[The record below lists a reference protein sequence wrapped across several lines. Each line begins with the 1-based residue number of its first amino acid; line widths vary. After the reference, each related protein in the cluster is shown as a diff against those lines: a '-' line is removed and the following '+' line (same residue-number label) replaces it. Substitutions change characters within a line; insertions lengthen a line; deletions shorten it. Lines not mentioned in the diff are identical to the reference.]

1 MSHDAGNAPS
11 WIDQLGFAKKMA
23 LLGGLALLP
32 LAITVS
38 MLLSTALREVR
49 IAQHQQAAVEVV
61 APLMPLVRSLQD
73 HRGASRAWLAGDQ
86 TFKARVEQAQQRVND
101 AVAAT
106 QVTVDTAKDRI
117 DVSKDWASLATQWRE
132 LAGRNAKL
140 EPALSFKEHTA
151 VIDEALRLFGTV
163 ADHGELLRQ
172 DNSAALR
179 LADVLVERL
188 PRLGERV
195 GLTRGYGAGL
205 LARDAQSVT
214 PEERARLLSLVASA
228 RDLSEDVHQ
237 ALGHARS
244 INAALDG
251 PVSGVLDGLKPI
263 AAFLVQAEQRVAQP
277 STERPSAADYFAAG
291 TDALKGVYSAH
302 ELLLPELRK
311 QVDAHAVSVWQ
322 TAALMLAAVLLSLAL
337 CTAMAWWVYR
347 RLRWALNAAVTSAS
361 AIADGKLEVAVPQGG
376 RDEFGVLLGTL
387 RTMTESLRT
396 VVGGVRASATEI
408 NVAVTEVA
416 TGNVD
421 LSQRTEQQ
429 AANLQQTS
437 ASMEELTSTVSNNAE
452 NARQANQLALGA
464 SEVARRGGEVVDQV
478 VTTMGEISDSSH
490 KIADII
496 GVIDGIAFQTNILA
510 LNAAVEAARA
520 GEQGR
525 GFAVVASE
533 VRSLAQRSAQAA
545 REIKTLITDSV
556 QRVESGERLVKDAG
570 ATMQEIV
577 TSVRRVTDIIG
588 EISSATAEQ
597 SAGIAQVNTSVS
609 ELDRMT
615 QQNAALV
622 EEGAAASESLKDQ
635 AQRLIHTIDHFQIG
649 ASEAAPSMGRAPAK
663 ATVVASVNTAI
674 ASPKAALSQ
683 PAAPAR
689 QAKLAA
695 LPTALPAASPSPAM
709 TSRPSTPPASAAAKP
724 PPTVKAL
731 QAVTSPVVPKTV
743 ASAKPV
749 VSPAPARTAAMASDD
764 DWEEF

>member
-1 MSHDAGNAPS
+1 MSQDAGNAPS

-23 LLGGLALLP
+23 LLGGLAVLP
-32 LAITVS
+32 LAVTVG
-38 MLLSTALREVR
+38 MLLNTALHEVR
-49 IAQHQQAAVEVV
+49 TTRNHQAAVDMVT
-61 APLMPLVRSLQD
+61 PLMPLVRSLQD
-73 HRGASRAWLAGDQ
+73 HRGASSAWLAGDQ
-86 TFKARVEQAQQRVND
+86 AFKARVEQAQQRVND
-101 AVAAT
+101 AVAVT
-106 QVTVDTAKDRI
+106 QGTVTAAKDRA
-117 DVSKDWASLATQWRE
+117 DVTADWASLAARWRE
-132 LAGRNAKL
+132 LADRNAKL

-163 ADHGELLRQ
+163 ADRGELLKQ
-172 DNSAALR
+172 DTSAAVR

-195 GLTRGYGAGL
+195 GLTRGFGAGL

-214 PEERARLLSLVASA
+214 PDERARLLSLVASA

-237 ALGHARS
+237 ALSHARL
-244 INAALDG
+244 IDATLDG
-251 PVSGVLDGLKPI
+251 PVTGVLEGLKPI
-263 AAFLVQAEQRVAQP
+263 TAFLTQAEQRVAQ
-277 STERPSAADYFAAG
+277 SSAERPSTADFFAAG
-291 TDALKGVYSAH
+291 TVALKSVYGAH
-302 ELLLPELRK
+302 EQLLPELK
-311 QVDAHAVSVWQ
+311 KHVDDHAASVWQ
-322 TAALMLAAVLLSLAL
+322 TAGLMLAAVLLSMAL
-337 CTAMAWWVYR
+337 CGAMAWWVYR
-347 RLRWALNAAVTSAS
+347 RLQWALNAAVTSAG
-361 AIADGKLEVAVPQGG
+361 AIADGKLEVVVPQGG

-408 NVAVTEVA
+408 NVAVSEVA

-478 VTTMGEISDSSH
+478 VSTMGEISDSSQ

-597 SAGIAQVNTSVS
+597 SSGIALVNNAVS

-635 AQRLIHTIDHFQIG
+635 AQRLIRTIDHFNLG
-649 ASEAAPSMGRAPAK
+649 ASDVGS
-663 ATVVASVNTAI
+663 ATARASVTAKV
-674 ASPKAALSQ
+674 AVPVHQVAALPKAALSR
-683 PAAPAR
+683 PATPSAP
-689 QAKLAA
+689 
-695 LPTALPAASPSPAM
+695 
-709 TSRPSTPPASAAAKP
+709 AAAKP
-724 PPTVKAL
+724 SPVPTATQSAKAVASP
-731 QAVTSPVVPKTV
+731 QAVVP
-743 ASAKPV
+743 SKPV
-749 VSPAPARTAAMASDD
+749 VSPAPARTAAVASDD

>member
-1 MSHDAGNAPS
+1 MSHNAANTPS

-23 LLGGLALLP
+23 LLGGLAVLP
-32 LAITVS
+32 LALTVS

-101 AVAAT
+101 AVAMT
-106 QVTVDTAKDRI
+106 QDTVTAAKVRVDVTA
-117 DVSKDWASLATQWRE
+117 DWAALVTRWRE
-132 LAGRNAKL
+132 LSDRNAKL

-151 VIDEALRLFGTV
+151 LIDEALRLFGTV
-163 ADHGELLRQ
+163 ADRGELLRQ

-205 LARDAQSVT
+205 LARDAQTVT

-237 ALGHARS
+237 ALGHART
-244 INAALDG
+244 IDAALDR
-251 PVSGVLDGLKPI
+251 PVSSALEGLKPI
-263 AAFLVQAEQRVAQP
+263 AAFLTQAEQRVVQL

-302 ELLLPELRK
+302 ELLLPELIM
-311 QVDAHAVSVWQ
+311 QVEAHAARVWQ
-322 TAALMLAAVLLSLAL
+322 TAAFMLAAVLLSLAV
-337 CTAMAWWVYR
+337 CAAMAWWVYR
-347 RLRWALNAAVTSAS
+347 RLRWALNAAVTSAG

-597 SAGIAQVNTSVS
+597 SAGIAQVNTSVT

-635 AQRLIHTIDHFQIG
+635 AQRLIRTIDHFQLG
-649 ASEAAPSMGRAPAK
+649 GTEAGPTTGRAPAK
-663 ATVVASVNTAI
+663 ASVAASAHKASPASNMVATPAVARVRHAELAPSAAVAS
-674 ASPKAALSQ
+674 
-683 PAAPAR
+683 R
-689 QAKLAA
+689 
-695 LPTALPAASPSPAM
+695 PTTPS
-709 TSRPSTPPASAAAKP
+709 ASAATKPSLAAKAEQP
-724 PPTVKAL
+724 A
-731 QAVTSPVVPKTV
+731 TSPVSPKTV
-743 ASAKPV
+743 APAKPV
-749 VSPAPARTAAMASDD
+749 VSPAPARTAVVASDD